1 MIAKIGHSL
10 DGCSIL
16 VAAAA
21 ATYNDIVFQY
31 MGRIRPA
38 AMVICGDLTSWV
50 GSVMP
55 SLWQWP
61 KAVDGDGDDVSRL
74 ICGHGLGH
82 PGD

>member
-16 VAAAA
+16 VAAA

-61 KAVDGDGDDVSRL
+61 KAVDGDGDDVCRL
-74 ICGHGLGH
+74 ICRHGLGH